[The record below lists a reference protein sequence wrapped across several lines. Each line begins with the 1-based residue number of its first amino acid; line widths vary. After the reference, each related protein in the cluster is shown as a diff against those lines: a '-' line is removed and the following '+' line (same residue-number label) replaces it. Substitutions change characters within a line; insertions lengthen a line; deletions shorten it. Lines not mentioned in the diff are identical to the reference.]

1 MYKKTNFEDNT
12 KDMAM
17 RQVQLRKKQECT
29 SLIQC
34 YGALLSGANDVSKFL
49 DKNSLAM
56 KIIDILGQNEIVA
69 PLLIHGACDF
79 TYFLLLNKQMTKNE
93 ERFNIIAAKL
103 YNFRCLIPYLF
114 PSRPE
119 FHTICAIA
127 EKFGDKTCDRGKPIE
142 LPYMNS
148 EIINNLII
156 SITRLMSFFGKNSQI
171 ASPIQKKCK
180 DICLEMN
187 NLKRDTALTN
197 CLLLPNEDVKLSI
210 VECFFSIEV
219 EQLEPEELT
228 SIYKQLSYLSSI
240 NGKMIKIVAIIF
252 ILMNKWFLFN
262 LQKKNYAKIEM

>member
-1 MYKKTNFEDNT
+1 
-12 KDMAM
+12 
-17 RQVQLRKKQECT
+17 
-29 SLIQC
+29 
-34 YGALLSGANDVSKFL
+34 
-49 DKNSLAM
+49 
-56 KIIDILGQNEIVA
+56 
-69 PLLIHGACDF
+69 
-79 TYFLLLNKQMTKNE
+79 MTKNE

-219 EQLEPEELT
+219 EQLVRLLILLNT
-228 SIYKQLSYLSSI
+228 NSTDKFIYQFPSYFASHTDIDI
-240 NGKMIKIVAIIF
+240 NA
-252 ILMNKWFLFN
+252 LANA
-262 LQKKNYAKIEM
+262 KNYDEFLSVL